1 MHRLL
6 LALILLA
13 AAESPADAAFR
24 VCNKSGHAAQVAIGF
39 YDGKNWSSQ
48 GWWPTPAGQCSDLV
62 TGPLKARFYYL
73 YAIDEQSGGAW
84 DGNRSF
90 CVGDGQFVIPGRTN
104 CVARGYERRTF
115 FQVDTGD
122 SIDWT
127 ENLAD

>member
-1 MHRLL
+1 MLRILIGL
-6 LALILLA
+6 AILALTA
-13 AAESPADAAFR
+13 SPAEAGFR
-24 VCNKSGHAAQVAIGF
+24 ICNKSGHSAQIAVGF
-39 YDGKNWSSQ
+39 YDGKTWTSQ
-48 GWWPTPAGQCSDLV
+48 GWFPTDAGACSEIL
-62 TGPLKARFYYL
+62 TGPLKSRFYYL
-73 YAIDEQSGGAW
+73 YAVDNQSGGAW

-90 CVGDGQFVIPGRTN
+90 CVGQGQFLIPGRIN